1 MAKTSETVFYESS
14 TISSSQYEH
23 KKNVLLIV
31 FNSGNTYM
39 YKDVDYINYE
49 KFMSADSQGKA
60 LNEFIKPNY
69 DYTLLN

>member
-1 MAKTSETVFYESS
+1 MARTSETVFYESS

-23 KKNVLLIV
+23 KKNVLLVI
-31 FNSGNTYM
+31 FKSGSTYV

-49 KFMSADSQGKA
+49 KFASAESQGKA

-69 DYTLLN
+69 EYTLLS